1 MNPLYMSNNINRN
14 EIFGVGV
21 AKEEVNQA
29 FIDINTAI
37 EDGEVVTT
45 LQLTSEQ
52 VAGFQLKL
60 NYDTTRLTFEK
71 VEFNTGQTVT
81 NFAQQ
86 ADDGRINLGSI
97 QQEANAIANGSTVK
111 VYFTGQVTSPVGTV
125 TVFNTDAVNTE
136 GKRLILNLQ

>member
-1 MNPLYMSNNINRN
+1 MAFFSLAFGSATKNRDGKIIEAFFPHPRLNPSDDLI
-14 EIFGVGV
+14 EALTKVVGY
-21 AKEEVNQA
+21 EQGNQA
-29 FIDINTAI
+29 I
-37 EDGEVVTT
+37 EVSAQQSHE
-45 LQLTSEQ
+45 L
-52 VAGFQLKL
+52 A
-60 NYDTTRLTFEK
+60 K
-71 VEFNTGQTVT
+71 VFAEHDDAELA

>member
-60 NYDTTRLTFEK
+60 N
-71 VEFNTGQTVT
+71 
-81 NFAQQ
+81 
-86 ADDGRINLGSI
+86 
-97 QQEANAIANGSTVK
+97 
-111 VYFTGQVTSPVGTV
+111 
-125 TVFNTDAVNTE
+125 
-136 GKRLILNLQ
+136 

>member
-1 MNPLYMSNNINRN
+1 MYISNRS

-21 AKEEVNQA
+21 AKQEVNQA

-45 LQLTSEQ
+45 LQLTSDQ

-60 NYDTTRLTFEK
+60 NYDTTRLTFDRVKFETG
-71 VEFNTGQTVT
+71 NTTT
-81 NFAQQ
+81 NFAHK
-86 ADDGRINLGSI
+86 ADDGRINLGSL
-97 QQEANAIANGSTVK
+97 QQEATALENGATVK

-125 TVFNTDAVNTE
+125 TIFQTDAVNTE

>member
-1 MNPLYMSNNINRN
+1 MKNLLKNVKAQITA
-14 EIFGVGV
+14 GVGIV
-21 AKEEVNQA
+21 LA
-29 FIDINTAI
+29 
-37 EDGEVVTT
+37 T
-45 LQLTSEQ
+45 LGTVFS
-52 VAGFQLKL
+52 
-60 NYDTTRLTFEK
+60 DK